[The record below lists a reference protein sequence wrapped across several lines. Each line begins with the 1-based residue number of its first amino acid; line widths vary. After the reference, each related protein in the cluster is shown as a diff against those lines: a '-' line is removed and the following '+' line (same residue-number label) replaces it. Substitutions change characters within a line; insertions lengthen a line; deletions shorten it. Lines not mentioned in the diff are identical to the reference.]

1 MNGIRIESRLSRAI
15 GVGFALVLVL
25 MLALL
30 AVGLLRMAVMN
41 AKIQTIVNEN
51 NLKTDL
57 AHTMKNA
64 LRDRAIIMHSISV
77 QTDPFEQDNEYLRF
91 NDLGTSYSSARAQLV
106 PLLTGDAEQRILDTM
121 NVLTLQTQPLV
132 VEAVSLAMNARQP
145 EARTLIGRR
154 IIPLQR
160 QLLESIE
167 NLIVLERQMTQQE
180 FTAASEAYQ
189 NTKVLM
195 LALGGSAGLI
205 GLVIAVVVLRTT
217 RRQAK
222 LLQHQALYDALTDL
236 PNRTLFDDRLQQTIL
251 FARREQVAFALIN
264 MDLDRFKDIN
274 DSLGHEAGDRVLQEV
289 AMRVRGVL
297 RDSDTIARMGGDEFN
312 ILLPTTADGEGA
324 KAVAKKILA
333 ALDESLAWGGRQIEM
348 GGSLG
353 IALFPEHAQDSAAL
367 IRAADAAMYAAKQ
380 AQDGFRLY
388 NPEIERKSDDR
399 LALQADLR
407 RGITNH
413 ELVLYYQPKIDCAT
427 NAIGG
432 AEALVRWQHPQHGLL
447 YPDRFIALAEE
458 TGLIKS
464 LTLEVLDLAI
474 RQCKAWQQQGL
485 NLAVA
490 VNASAYNIQDPG
502 FPAQVM
508 QVLER
513 YGLPPRLLE
522 LEMTETAVLTE
533 PERAIACI
541 RELGQHGIQ
550 VSIDDFGTGYSSIS
564 SLKELLVA
572 KIKIDRSFVRDMT
585 SSHRDAVIVR
595 STIELGHNLGLKVV
609 AEGVENEGAWEELK
623 NLGCDSAQGFHMAR
637 PLDAEKFLDWL
648 RQSPWGKVA

>member
-1 MNGIRIESRLSRAI
+1 
-15 GVGFALVLVL
+15 
-25 MLALL
+25 
-30 AVGLLRMAVMN
+30 
-41 AKIQTIVNEN
+41 
-51 NLKTDL
+51 
-57 AHTMKNA
+57 
-64 LRDRAIIMHSISV
+64 
-77 QTDPFEQDNEYLRF
+77 
-91 NDLGTSYSSARAQLV
+91 
-106 PLLTGDAEQRILDTM
+106 
-121 NVLTLQTQPLV
+121 
-132 VEAVSLAMNARQP
+132 
-145 EARTLIGRR
+145 
-154 IIPLQR
+154 
-160 QLLESIE
+160 
-167 NLIVLERQMTQQE
+167 
-180 FTAASEAYQ
+180 
-189 NTKVLM
+189 
-195 LALGGSAGLI
+195 
-205 GLVIAVVVLRTT
+205 VIVLRTT

-251 FARREQVAFALIN
+251 FARREQAAFALIN
-264 MDLDRFKDIN
+264 MDLNRFKDIN

-289 AMRVRGVL
+289 AVRVRGVL
-297 RDSDTIARMGGDEFN
+297 RDSDTVARMGGDEFN

-324 KAVAKKILA
+324 KAVVKKILA
-333 ALDESLAWGGRQIEM
+333 ALDEPLDWGGRQIEI

-353 IALFPEHAQDSAAL
+353 IALFPEHAMDSTGL
-367 IRAADAAMYAAKQ
+367 TRAADAAMYAAKQ

-388 NPEIERKSDDR
+388 SAEIERNADDR

-407 RGITNH
+407 RAITNH
-413 ELVLYYQPKIDCAT
+413 ELVLHFQPKIDCAT

-458 TGLIKS
+458 TGLIKP

-485 NLAVA
+485 ILSVA

-502 FPAQVM
+502 FPAQVL

-513 YGLPPRLLE
+513 YSLPSRLLE

-533 PERAIACI
+533 PERAITCI